1 MILFKLII
9 ITNDNE
15 NCMEVDMITQITVTI
30 KQCHADFSTGD
41 MIVVWTMLC

>member
-15 NCMEVDMITQITVTI
+15 NCMEVDMITVTI
-30 KQCHADFSTGD
+30 KQCHADFFTGD